1 MQPGTASR
9 PDRSAFRR
17 AARRRAATVAAYARS
32 TTQADAPLRDVRIS
46 PNEELHTKASALTLW
61 RGHSRYSLSHPSSVQ
76 RERDFQ
82 RDFNRWWNK
91 CSSLTDAE
99 CAAIRDGTL
108 VAVAGFRLMPLSSF
122 LKVHIKTNAVVS
134 PISVCYDLTVPGSP
148 LAPLDCS
155 NISTQW
161 DSSQHFRCLRDE
173 ERTSEVF

>member
-1 MQPGTASR
+1 MEAL
-9 PDRSAFRR
+9 
-17 AARRRAATVAAYARS
+17 RS
-32 TTQADAPLRDVRIS
+32 TTCNQALHQDLTALPFAAPPADAPPPLPPMPGAPLKPDAPLRDVRIS

-61 RGHSRYSLSHPSSVQ
+61 RGHSRYSSSHPSSFQ

-82 RDFNRWWNK
+82 SDFNRWWNK

-134 PISVCYDLTVPGSP
+134 P
-148 LAPLDCS
+148 
-155 NISTQW
+155 
-161 DSSQHFRCLRDE
+161 
-173 ERTSEVF
+173 